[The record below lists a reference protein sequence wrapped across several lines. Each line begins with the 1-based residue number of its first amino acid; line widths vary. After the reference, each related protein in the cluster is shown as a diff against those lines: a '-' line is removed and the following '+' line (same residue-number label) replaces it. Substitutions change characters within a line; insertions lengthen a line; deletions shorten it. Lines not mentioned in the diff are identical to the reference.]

1 MSDRTL
7 FAYAQARLNARHGD
21 RADEAT
27 WRRLQSIGDLG
38 SYLQLAQ
45 RTSLRSWVLGLHAS
59 TGSHDIENALRR
71 QFREYIDDVG
81 HWLPG
86 SWAASVYS
94 VKRVVDLPA
103 LQYLLD
109 GGVLQPWML
118 DDPALRPFAS
128 ENVAVRLDAVAGSDC
143 GYVVSAWKRGIPLY
157 RAWLDNWRGQWPSAP
172 RFARG
177 VEAVA
182 RLFEAHIHA
191 LASGTTASGQLRD
204 ALRTRLA
211 FMFRRYSF
219 QPAAAFAHLA
229 LVALDLQILRG
240 ALVRRALVP
249 EQVRA
254 SA

>member
-1 MSDRTL
+1 
-7 FAYAQARLNARHGD
+7 
-21 RADEAT
+21 
-27 WRRLQSIGDLG
+27 
-38 SYLQLAQ
+38 
-45 RTSLRSWVLGLHAS
+45 
-59 TGSHDIENALRR
+59 
-71 QFREYIDDVG
+71 
-81 HWLPG
+81 
-86 SWAASVYS
+86 
-94 VKRVVDLPA
+94 
-103 LQYLLD
+103 
-109 GGVLQPWML
+109 
-118 DDPALRPFAS
+118 
-128 ENVAVRLDAVAGSDC
+128 
-143 GYVVSAWKRGIPLY
+143 
-157 RAWLDNWRGQWPSAP
+157 
-172 RFARG
+172 
-177 VEAVA
+177 VA